1 MASVQTL
8 KKIQAPSLYDSNF
21 GSSLSEVFNHINDNF
36 ATIANADFVKGGT
49 GKGVVP
55 MKIEFFINN
64 KFTKDGS
71 AMIKAVLSAH
81 YNNIPSSLSIEGLS
95 VDDATKTISEQITTL
110 QRVNGISVLDYFKNI
125 DDNNKVE
132 HSIKYLQVVDPDTTT
147 SATGTELNSDSFVG
161 SASIYIFRDARFYS
175 LSSLSQE
182 DIESMEDVQ
191 DLTCSV
197 IMTGYDDSNKCGK
210 YEVVTDTPS
219 VYYDKVHHAFCWK
232 IAGQKTGIIA
242 QGPNGVN
249 GNDANIH
256 IFQTKGSNKF
266 IWDNGQFK
274 AFSKN
279 LITSHNINVGDACIV
294 FNLDESKKDEYGKP
308 KTNVYFTNITKVQ
321 LDPLEIKYPLTADVQ
336 LPSDLSAQAIDN
348 IFAEITT
355 GSTSKLKGLSVPLSP
370 KGSPFRHM
378 IYSMGNAADAGIT
391 PDLHISPLNMTKGVP
406 SKGTFGENFNANANL
421 ILDYN
426 HIKFNSSNGHLDYNN
441 GELIAVSGANKLELS
456 GTNLTLSNTS
466 GDKFGISKSN
476 GFWILNGS
484 NTPFRIDAGNKMSF
498 NSGVGG
504 GRLIIEGESGAVE
517 GASSSSRLIMDEN
530 TIQSISGSNPTTLYI
545 QKQGTTEFGGKVI
558 IKGNVES
565 KGDVTFDDGRG
576 KIGSNMLSLN
586 SGLVQIS
593 AHSNNSQLV
602 LGGSSINQI
611 WLGDPSNSNSPN
623 IFTNGTTSIFQTRNL
638 VFRPPLDS
646 NNQVNT
652 NGTTCDFIY
661 GKTTF
666 AGAGEF
672 NGPLTSH
679 GVLTGE
685 QGLKVSTLNGS
696 WTHHTFTDCK
706 NGLDTTTKDSII
718 EIPYAALINTVGKA
732 TIESYTADE
741 NGYFNRGT
749 HIYGR
754 GLIWI
759 KIATTK
765 KGDDKNIII
774 KIKDAPSLSLISI
787 GVLVGNSSTSADYD
801 GKISL
806 RANGDKDVTLWE
818 GKVSIDGNSS
828 KSLECLI
835 WTTSGA
841 NQFKILAS
849 S

>member
-55 MKIEFFINN
+55 MKIEFFMNN

-210 YEVVTDTPS
+210 YEVVTDAPS

-279 LITSHNINVGDACIV
+279 LITSHNVNVGDACIV

-308 KTNVYFTNITKVQ
+308 KTNVYFTNVTKVQ

-378 IYSMGNAADAGIT
+378 IYSMGNATGAGIT
-391 PDLHISPLNMTKGVP
+391 PDLHISPLNVTKGVP

-498 NSGVGG
+498 NSGIGG

-530 TIQSISGSNPTTLYI
+530 TIQAISGSNPAKLYI

-565 KGDVTFDDGRG
+565 KEVVTFDDGKG
-576 KIGSNMLSLN
+576 KIGSNVLSLN
-586 SGLVQIS
+586 GGLVQIS
-593 AHSNNSQLV
+593 ASPNNTQLV
-602 LGGSSINQI
+602 LGGSSNQI

-623 IFTNGTTSIFQTRNL
+623 IFTNGITSTFQTRNL
-638 VFRPPLDS
+638 VFRPPFDS

-652 NGTTCDFIY
+652 NETTCDFMY

-672 NGPLTSH
+672 NG
-679 GVLTGE
+679 VLTCK
-685 QGLKVSTLNGS
+685 QGLRVSTLNGS
-696 WTHHTFTDCK
+696 WSDNDFEKACTS
-706 NGLDTTTKDSII
+706 GLNTNNDNII
-718 EIPYAALINTVGKA
+718 TIPYAALINTVGEVTIGGVKA
-732 TIESYTADE
+732 DKR
-741 NGYFNRGT
+741 GYFNGGT

-765 KGDDKNIII
+765 KDRDKNIVIRLI
-774 KIKDAPSLSLISI
+774 GAPSLSLISM
-787 GVLVGNSSTSADYD
+787 GVLVGVSSVKHDYD
-801 GKISL
+801 GQIILRTAAGNDVSL
-806 RANGDKDVTLWE
+806 SGGVI
-818 GKVSIDGNSS
+818 SIDGNSS